1 MTLDDRQL
9 ESLLRQLPLVKPSTS
24 LDARVMARPT
34 LKIWSY
40 VGVGS
45 ALAAA
50 AAALII
56 VVLVHWT
63 AGDGGVTAVAEAH
76 ELQPINVVP
85 VVNVIEDK
93 IVNVGDDQPPLHQI
107 TQEKFEKTT
116 WVDKTNGIHIETTGA
131 PHREIILIQA
141 DVK

>member
-1 MTLDDRQL
+1 MVLDDRQL
-9 ESLLRQLPLVKPSTS
+9 ESLLRQLPLEKPSTS
-24 LDARVMARPT
+24 MDARVMARPT

-50 AAALII
+50 AALLI
-56 VVLVHWT
+56 VVLAHWPADEVNNKPMAAVHLEQ
-63 AGDGGVTAVAEAH
+63 VS
-76 ELQPINVVP
+76 VVP

-93 IVNVGDDQPPLHQI
+93 IVNVGDNQPPMHRI
-107 TQEKFEKTT
+107 TEETFQKTT

>member
-1 MTLDDRQL
+1 M
-9 ESLLRQLPLVKPSTS
+9 
-24 LDARVMARPT
+24 DARVMARPT

-40 VGVGS
+40 AGAGS

-50 AAALII
+50 AALLI
-56 VVLVHWT
+56 VVLAHWP
-63 AGDGGVTAVAEAH
+63 ANNNSGIPAVAEAH
-76 ELQPINVVP
+76 ELQPVNVVP
-85 VVNVIEDK
+85 VVNIIEDK
-93 IVNVGDDQPPLHQI
+93 IVNVGDNQPPLHQI

>member
-9 ESLLRQLPLVKPSTS
+9 ESMLRQLPLVKPSTS
-24 LDARVMARPT
+24 MDARVMARPT

-50 AAALII
+50 AALII
-56 VVLVHWT
+56 VVMAQGT
-63 AGDGGVTAVAEAH
+63 AGAPGNVVKAPNLER
-76 ELQPINVVP
+76 INVVP

-93 IVNVGDDQPPLHQI
+93 IVNLGDNQPPMHQI
-107 TQEKFEKTT
+107 TQDKFEKTT
-116 WVDKTNGIHIETTGA
+116 WVDKINNIHIETTSA

>member
-1 MTLDDRQL
+1 M
-9 ESLLRQLPLVKPSTS
+9 
-24 LDARVMARPT
+24 DARVMARPT

-40 VGVGS
+40 VGLGS

-50 AAALII
+50 AALLI
-56 VVLVHWT
+56 VVLAHWPADSADNNRPVAAVHLEQ
-63 AGDGGVTAVAEAH
+63 VNRPVAALRLE
-76 ELQPINVVP
+76 QVSVVP
-85 VVNVIEDK
+85 VVNVI
-93 IVNVGDDQPPLHQI
+93 DDQIIPGGDNQPPMHRI
-107 TQEKFEKTT
+107 TEEKFDKTT